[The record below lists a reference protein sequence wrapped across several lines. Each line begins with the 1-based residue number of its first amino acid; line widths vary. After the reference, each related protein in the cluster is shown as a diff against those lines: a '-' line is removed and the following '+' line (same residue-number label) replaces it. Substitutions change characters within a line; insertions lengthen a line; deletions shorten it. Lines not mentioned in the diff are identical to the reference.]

1 MTRSNY
7 LAQLDLAVPARR
19 GWICSN
25 LTQMVCALALWMT
38 MIGAATPLCLAQT
51 ASTGALSGTVTDPQ
65 GAVVPGVQIK
75 VTSEATGETRTVTS
89 RSDGTYVMPLLPPGS
104 YRVEVEAKGFKRGVR
119 SGVRIEVTETATL
132 DLRLEVGAANETVTI
147 NADAAVVQTESSAL
161 GRVTDEKV
169 VVSLPLVTRNY
180 TQILGLS
187 PGVTTNVTN
196 AAESGRG
203 SGGTSGN
210 FGGGVG
216 GSGTYVHGARSY
228 DNNFQMNGVGIND
241 LQANGTFSGGVAI
254 PNPDTIQTFK
264 VQTGLYDAAF
274 GRNAGAN
281 VNVVTKG
288 GSNAFHGTVSEF
300 FRNDALNANDF
311 FSNRAGQ
318 KKGILRQNQFGFTLG
333 GPIKKDKLLFFGSYQ
348 GTRQANGIG
357 NPARVFAPA
366 LTNDR
371 SAAAIGS
378 LFASAQQRGSNGIAI
393 RADGSNIN
401 PIALKLL
408 QMKLP
413 DGSFLI
419 PTPQTIDLSQQFA
432 RRGFSVFNVPRF
444 FDEDQYMANLDFLH
458 TAKSKFEGRFFS
470 ADADSF
476 SALPAGGNTPAF
488 PIAGETAFRN
498 FTLSHTYIFSS
509 NLFNEAR
516 LGFNRTLLTQ
526 GPPSVPFRF
535 SDLGINAP
543 PQADGLP
550 NISISGSHGLVPAPV
565 TSFIQNHYSLGDI
578 LSYVRG
584 AHTFRT
590 GGDLTFSRV
599 NTGFGSVG
607 TITFATFTDFLL
619 GLNATQSVAQ
629 GGTATSNILAS
640 SASLGLRDRAF
651 RVRNG
656 SLFLQDDFKVSRR
669 LTLNLGLRYERIGH
683 IYDKQGRNSNFDFTL
698 ANPNPPATGTL
709 AGFVVGENF
718 AGGAVPAGVTQL
730 DGRLVVN
737 GDGQNA
743 FQPRLGFA
751 WQVLPNSS
759 WLVLRGGYGIYY
771 SRLASQTP
779 FQLSF
784 VQPFALGLTTPL
796 GGAASFS
803 NPFPPFPSLSDFP
816 IWTPYTP
823 TSNLTFTALA
833 PDYRPSMTQ
842 QYSLNI
848 QSQLA
853 HDFLLEIGYVGTR
866 GTHLL
871 RTRSPNQAL
880 LASPSNPIRGVTTNT
895 VANIP
900 QRVPFQGL
908 ATSVR
913 LVETAGASWYNGLE
927 ASLTKRFSRGL
938 QFLASY
944 TFSKSLDT
952 DAANV
957 DATGNAT
964 NTIGN
969 QNDHGS
975 RYGRLAFDRTHRF
988 VLSYV
993 YSFPIPADRA
1003 GWYGKLLGG
1012 WAISGVTTIQT
1023 GQALTFSA
1031 INANNVFFG
1040 STISDR
1046 AQLAPGCTYADLTT
1060 NGPVKQRVNGYFNR
1074 ACFFTPDAT
1083 GALTIPVAPPAI
1095 GSGTGF
1101 GNSGVG
1107 IVDGPGQNNTDFAVF
1122 KRTPLGWP
1130 TESSNVEFR
1139 AEFFNAFNHTQFANP
1154 GTNASVAG
1162 QATFG
1167 TITATSVSPRVI
1179 QFALKFNF

>member
-1 MTRSNY
+1 MTRRNY
-7 LAQLDLAVPARR
+7 STQPSLAVPARSA
-19 GWICSN
+19 GGGLN
-25 LTQMVCALALWMT
+25 LIQTVFALALWIMV
-38 MIGAATPLCLAQT
+38 AAPLCSAQT
-51 ASTGALSGTVTDPQ
+51 ASTGALSGAITDPT

-89 RSDGTYVMPLLPPGS
+89 RSDGTYVVPLLSPGS
-104 YRVEVEAKGFKRGVR
+104 YRVEAEGKGFKRGTL
-119 SGVRIEVTETATL
+119 SGVRVEVTETATL
-132 DLRLEVGAANETVTI
+132 DVRLEVGATDETVTV
-147 NADAAVVQTESSAL
+147 NADAAVVQTESSTL

-196 AAESGRG
+196 AAEVGRG

-216 GSGTYVHGARSY
+216 GNGTYVHGARSY
-228 DNNFQMNGVGIND
+228 ENNFQMNGVGIND
-241 LQANGTFSGGVAI
+241 LQSNGTFSGGVAI
-254 PNPDTIQTFK
+254 PNPDTIQAFK
-264 VQTGLYDAAF
+264 VQTGQYDASF
-274 GRNAGAN
+274 GRNVGAN

-288 GSNAFHGTVSEF
+288 GSNAFHGALFEF

-311 FSNRAGQ
+311 FTNRAGR
-318 KKGILRQNQFGFTLG
+318 KKGILRQNQFGATMG
-333 GPIKKDKLLFFGSYQ
+333 GPVVKNKLLFFGSYQ
-348 GTRQANGIG
+348 GTRQGNGLAN
-357 NPARVFAPA
+357 PVTVFAPA
-366 LTNDR
+366 LTGDR

-378 LFASAQQRGSNGIAI
+378 LFASASQRGGNGIAI
-393 RADGSNIN
+393 RADGTNIN

-419 PTPQTIDLSQQFA
+419 PTPQTIDPSQQFA
-432 RRGFSVFNVPRF
+432 RRGSSTLNIPRF
-444 FDEDQYMANLDFLH
+444 FNEDQYMINLDFLH
-458 TAKSKFEGRFFS
+458 TARSKFEGRFF
-470 ADADSF
+470 AARGESF
-476 SALPAGGNTPAF
+476 SMIPAGGNTPGF
-488 PIAGETAFRN
+488 PIAAKTAFRT
-498 FTLSHTYIFSS
+498 FTLSHTYVFSS
-509 NLFNEAR
+509 KLFNEAR

-535 SDLGINAP
+535 TDLGINAP
-543 PQADGLP
+543 PQANDLP
-550 NISISGSHGLVPAPV
+550 TISIGGSHSLSAAPV
-565 TSFIQNHYSLGDI
+565 TAFIQNHYSLTDT

-584 AHTFRT
+584 PHTLRG
-590 GGDLTFSRV
+590 GGDLTFSQV
-599 NTGFGSVG
+599 NTGFGAVG
-607 TITFATFTDFLL
+607 TINFATFADFLL

-629 GGTATSNILAS
+629 GGTATSNVLS
-640 SASLGLRDRAF
+640 SSSSLGLRDRAY

-656 SLFLQDDFKVSRR
+656 SLFLQDDYKVTRR
-669 LTLNLGLRYERIGH
+669 LNLNLGLRYERIGH
-683 IYDKQGRNSNFDFTL
+683 LYDKQGRNSNFDFAL
-698 ANPNPPATGTL
+698 ANPNPPATGSL
-709 AGFVVGENF
+709 AGFIVPEHF
-718 AGGAVPAGVTQL
+718 AGGSAPAGVKQL
-730 DGRLVVN
+730 DGKLVVN

-743 FQPRLGFA
+743 FGPRLGFA

-759 WLVLRGGYGIYY
+759 RLALRGGYGLYY

-784 VQPFALGLTTPL
+784 GQPFALGLTTPL
-796 GGAASFS
+796 GGVASFS
-803 NPFPPFPSLSDFP
+803 NPFPPFPTAFP
-816 IWTPYTP
+816 VWTPYTP
-823 TSNLTFTALA
+823 TSNLSFATLA

-853 HDFLLEIGYVGTR
+853 HDFLLEVGYVGTR
-866 GTHLL
+866 GMHLL

-880 LASPSNPIRGVTTNT
+880 LASASNPIRGVTTNT

-908 ATSVR
+908 ATGVR
-913 LVETAGASWYNGLE
+913 LIETAGESFYNGLE

-964 NTIGN
+964 NTIGD
-969 QNDHGS
+969 QNDPRS
-975 RYGRLAFDRTHRF
+975 RYGRSAFDRAHRL

-993 YSFPIPADRA
+993 YQFPIPAERA
-1003 GWYGKLLGG
+1003 GLYGKVLGG
-1012 WAISGVTTIQT
+1012 WGLAGVTTIQT

-1031 INANNVFFG
+1031 LNANNVFFG
-1040 STISDR
+1040 STVADR
-1046 AQLAPGCTYADLTT
+1046 AQLSPNCTYADLTT
-1060 NGPVKQRVNGYFNR
+1060 SGGVSQRLNGYFNR

-1083 GALTIPVAPPAI
+1083 GALTVPVAPPAV
-1095 GSGTGF
+1095 GSGVGF

-1107 IVDGPGQNNTDFAVF
+1107 IVEGPGQNNSDFVAL
-1122 KRTPLGWP
+1122 KRTPLRWP
-1130 TESSNVEFR
+1130 TEASNLEFR
-1139 AEFFNAFNHTQFANP
+1139 AEFFNVFNHAQFANP
-1154 GTNASVAG
+1154 STGAGVAG

-1167 TITATSVSPRVI
+1167 TITATTVSPRVV
-1179 QFALKFNF
+1179 QFALKLNF